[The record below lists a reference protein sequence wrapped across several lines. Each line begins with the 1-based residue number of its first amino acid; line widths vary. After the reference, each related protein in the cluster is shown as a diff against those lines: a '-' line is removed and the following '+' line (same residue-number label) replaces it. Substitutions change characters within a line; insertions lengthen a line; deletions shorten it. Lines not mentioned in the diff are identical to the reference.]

1 MSIITNVLHE
11 LKAYDYITFH
21 ADFLF
26 PR

>member
-21 ADFLF
+21 ADF
-26 PR
+26 